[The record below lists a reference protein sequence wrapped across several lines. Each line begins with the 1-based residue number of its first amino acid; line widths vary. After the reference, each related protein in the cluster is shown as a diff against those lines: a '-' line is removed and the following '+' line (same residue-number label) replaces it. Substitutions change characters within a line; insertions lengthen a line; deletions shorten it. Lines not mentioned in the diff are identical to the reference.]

1 MTVVL
6 VWVVEGTW
14 PACVDAARTPAGAAE
29 RTVLLHVTDAQTA
42 GAARGAYAGLLG
54 RTPPPG
60 HLPPGPAEEVAEL
73 ALASSR
79 RLLAAA
85 RERLGVPCAL
95 VSRTGRPEREVV
107 AAAEEADLLVCA
119 RDGGRDRPGPHS
131 LGPATRFVVDHAPS
145 AVLLVWPDPP
155 PDPHPGT
162 PPGTPPG
169 RPPVSPG

>member
-1 MTVVL
+1 MSVVL
-6 VWVVEGTW
+6 VWIVEGTW
-14 PACVDAARTPAGAAE
+14 PACVDAARAPARAAE

-60 HLPPGPAEEVAEL
+60 HRPPGPAEEVEEL
-73 ALASSR
+73 ASESSR

-85 RERLGVPCAL
+85 QERLGVPCTL

-107 AAAEEADLLVCA
+107 AAADRADLLVCA
-119 RDGGRDRPGPHS
+119 RDGDRARPGPHS

-155 PDPHPGT
+155 PAGDPL
-162 PPGTPPG
+162 
-169 RPPVSPG
+169 SPGGPRP

>member
-1 MTVVL
+1 MSVVL
-6 VWVVEGTW
+6 VWIVEGTW
-14 PACVDAARTPAGAAE
+14 PACVDAARAPAGAAE

-42 GAARGAYAGLLG
+42 EAARGAYAGLLG

-60 HLPPGPAEEVAEL
+60 HRPPGPAEEVAEL

-79 RLLAAA
+79 RLLTAAQ
-85 RERLGVPCAL
+85 ERLGMPCTL

-145 AVLLVWPDPP
+145 AVLLVWPGP
-155 PDPHPGT
+155 
-162 PPGTPPG
+162 PPG
-169 RPPVSPG
+169 RPPVSPGSRRP